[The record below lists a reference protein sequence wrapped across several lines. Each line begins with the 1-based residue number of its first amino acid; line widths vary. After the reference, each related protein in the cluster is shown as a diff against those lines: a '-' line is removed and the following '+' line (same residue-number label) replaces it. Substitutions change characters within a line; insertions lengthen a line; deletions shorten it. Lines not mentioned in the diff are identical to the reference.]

1 MRYVA
6 LRGSDRWYVV
16 SALRK
21 LAKVPAIVRVPP
33 ILNNPFM
40 QGSTAPRKTLWYV
53 QQALDRVRQLP
64 AV

>member
-1 MRYVA
+1 MRLVS

-16 SALRK
+16 AALRK
-21 LAKVPAIVRVPP
+21 LSKIPGITRVAP

-40 QGSTAPRKTLWYV
+40 QKSTPPRNTPWYV